1 MALVADM
8 DHEIQARQAEDSPA
22 FRWGLVTSIC
32 LHALAALVLTG
43 VITGHVTEPLT
54 DTVEVE
60 LVPPP
65 PQEETEPAPE
75 PEVPE
80 VTPPEEQQT
89 EEQQT
94 QAEEAPPPP
103 PPPPPPSSAESA
115 EAIEPAADVPVLQ
128 PVEQFGEEDTA
139 PPESTEDE
147 PLDPTEP
154 QQEAG
159 EAEEQAESPEAPT
172 VENEAVE
179 DAPQE
184 TVEEP
189 AQTDVTQEAEAA
201 ETDAAETDAPETEES
216 TELASGT
223 GADSDVGIADAPS
236 VEDFGIVGPIVTDA
250 TPGVKPAAPARAAR
264 QQAPAAS
271 SSPPAGMLAARELYS
286 RVLLDDP
293 EARTAM
299 RGMSE
304 GQRLNL
310 LCMTE
315 LRAQIASVSALPP
328 ELLPSFR
335 PRGGTVLQP
344 RNAAFRSLGRWFD
357 VAFRCE
363 TDAGVTRV
371 EKFAFK
377 IGNEIP
383 QSQWLERGLTGF

>member
-1 MALVADM
+1 M
-8 DHEIQARQAEDSPA
+8 QARQPDDRQV
-22 FRWGLVTSIC
+22 FGWGLVMSIC

-43 VITGHVTEPLT
+43 VITGHVTEPLQ

-65 PQEETEPAPE
+65 QEEAEPAPA
-75 PEVPE
+75 PELPE
-80 VTPPEEQQT
+80 LTPPEEPQT
-89 EEQQT
+89 EEPQT
-94 QAEEAPPPP
+94 EAEEAPPPP
-103 PPPPPPSSAESA
+103 PPPPSAA
-115 EAIEPAADVPVLQ
+115 EAAEAVEPEAEVPVLQ

-139 PPESTEDE
+139 PAETAEE
-147 PLDPTEP
+147 QPLDQTEP
-154 QQEAG
+154 QQETVVQSEQPEQEAAETED
-159 EAEEQAESPEAPT
+159 EAETTEASSSEGETSEEAQEDEVVESTDVPEET
-172 VENEAVE
+172 EAVE
-179 DAPQE
+179 
-184 TVEEP
+184 T
-189 AQTDVTQEAEAA
+189 EAA
-201 ETDAAETDAPETEES
+201 ETDVPETEEES
-216 TELASGT
+216 TEPASGT
-223 GADSDVGIADAPS
+223 EAESDVGIADEPS
-236 VEDFGIVGPIVTDA
+236 DEDFGIVGPIVTDA
-250 TPGVKPAAPARAAR
+250 APNRKPAPPARTAR
-264 QQAPAAS
+264 QQAPAGGS
-271 SSPPAGMLAARELYS
+271 GTPAGMLAARELYS

-344 RNAAFRSLGRWFD
+344 RIAAFRSLGRWFD
-357 VAFRCE
+357 VSFRCE

-377 IGNEIP
+377 IGKEIP